1 MDSEHQR
8 TDVEVAPN
16 VPVLTS
22 TSKLENVMYIESYS
36 VISILKHIKT
46 SWNLSENG
54 WISNYYI
61 LKCMLDMLESTD
73 NA

>member
-16 VPVLTS
+16 VPALTS
-22 TSKLENVMYIESYS
+22 TSKLENVRYIESYS

-46 SWNLSENG
+46 S
-54 WISNYYI
+54 
-61 LKCMLDMLESTD
+61 LKLQLTQVKMVESAIITF
-73 NA
+73 

>member
-22 TSKLENVMYIESYS
+22 TSKLENFMYIESYS

-46 SWNLSENG
+46 S
-54 WISNYYI
+54 
-61 LKCMLDMLESTD
+61 
-73 NA
+73 